1 MGWNPFSIR
10 NPIFTN
16 HIELFLDFHSE
27 IVEPDY
33 IYGLKICVGK
43 FLNFEIMFQFIKT
56 AKNLKKVLRST
67 KAQKN
72 KNEIL
77 KSSSQCSKLPNK
89 CLKHINN
96 SNILFHKHFLW
107 KQLLEKMNA
116 NSKKISP
123 KIHQSTIYY
132 AGLLGQWDKRTVDKE
147 SDVPNIFLN
156 IFIDL
161 GHTKLYIFI
170 FVTL

>member
-1 MGWNPFSIR
+1 MWVILKFQNNVSI
-10 NPIFTN
+10 
-16 HIELFLDFHSE
+16 
-27 IVEPDY
+27 Y
-33 IYGLKICVGK
+33 QKIW
-43 FLNFEIMFQFIKT
+43 
-56 AKNLKKVLRST
+56 KKCH
-67 KAQKN
+67 KAQRLKKN

-132 AGLLGQWDKRTVDKE
+132 AGLHGRWDKRIVDQE
-147 SDVPNIFLN
+147 SNVPSIISFYTFYRLRALKTLYFHFSN
-156 IFIDL
+156 FI
-161 GHTKLYIFI
+161 KKK
-170 FVTL
+170 